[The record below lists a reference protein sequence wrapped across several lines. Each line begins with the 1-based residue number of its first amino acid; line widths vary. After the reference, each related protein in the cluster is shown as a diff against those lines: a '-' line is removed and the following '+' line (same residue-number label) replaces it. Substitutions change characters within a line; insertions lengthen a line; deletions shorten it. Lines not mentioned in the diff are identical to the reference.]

1 MEELMPGVMRLDEE
15 QRRMVREAVSDL
27 MGGVG
32 YYYGSI
38 QVKQEDGT
46 IKESGKCK
54 LMMKFRASSLVHWM
68 PI

>member
-38 QVKQEDGT
+38 KVKQEDGT

-54 LMMKFRASSLVHWM
+54 
-68 PI
+68 